1 MSNGETLKETLA
13 VEEEKKHKSSEVEV
27 SDNVCNAADESGL
40 IQQRKSGGNSNQ
52 EFPAMENEDSDR

>member
-1 MSNGETLKETLA
+1 M
-13 VEEEKKHKSSEVEV
+13 EV
-27 SDNVCNAADESGL
+27 SDNVCDTADESGL

>member
-1 MSNGETLKETLA
+1 M
-13 VEEEKKHKSSEVEV
+13 EV
-27 SDNVCNAADESGL
+27 SDNVCDAADESGL